1 MKKVVAI
8 LMMSLFA
15 TSAFAVVDDA
25 VNSMGIYF
33 DLDADVYEATGPQYV
48 PFNAYV
54 MLTNPDFGGL
64 FGYEFN
70 FEVIGNCSVTGVAL
84 SGTGPIDVGT
94 GCYIVGLAAP
104 LATSPA
110 TVLATI
116 SVFPMSADPISFELM
131 GALPNSIVGST
142 VPALLLEGDA
152 IIPAGLS
159 AGLTEE
165 GDTQICAYY
174 NGAGVVATDEASWD
188 EVKSLYR

>member
-33 DLDADVYEATGPQYV
+33 DLNADVYEANGPMYV
-48 PFNAYV
+48 AFNAYV
-54 MLTNPDFGGL
+54 IVTNPDFGAL
-64 FGYEFN
+64 FGYEFGY
-70 FEVIGNCSVTGVAL
+70 EVIGNCSVMGTTLA
-84 SGTGPIDVGT
+84 GTGPIDVGDN
-94 GCYIVGLAAP
+94 CHIVGLAAP

-110 TVLATI
+110 TVVTTL
-116 SVFPMSADPISFELM
+116 SVFPMSADPISFELK
-131 GALPNSIVGST
+131 GALPNSIVGSN
-142 VPALLLEGDA
+142 VPALLLEGDV

-165 GDTQICAYY
+165 GDTQICAYI
-174 NGAGVVATDEASWD
+174 NGWGVVATDEASWD